1 MKLRALSI
9 ALIGFLVMFFSSG
22 IKSVFQVNFVA
33 LAESFDVSRAA
44 LSIPGSLFM
53 LVVGVGSLVAGF
65 LCDRIGVKRTLMLSS
80 ALAGVALVSAAASDS
95 FPVFIGM
102 YGGVAALAFAGVQ
115 WVPLGVLVDQT
126 FSEKTKGIA
135 LAAVTNGT
143 AAGFALLAPLWVW
156 LNVREDWNTVFLGLG
171 LFLLVA
177 LTALIGFG
185 LRVPRSTTIATSAPR
200 TPTNWRGV
208 LAGAEFWILALS
220 FAGCGVNM
228 AFIDV
233 HLVPLLQDRNAD
245 PAAVAST
252 LTALGIF
259 EIIGG
264 FAVGALAA
272 RSPFRL
278 LLSSLYLVR
287 GLSVFMLV
295 AAGSQIAYVAFG
307 AIFGLT
313 YLGTV
318 IITSLYCLRFYGKEI
333 KGTVFGALWFGHQL
347 GGVACVSL
355 GALAY
360 DLYGDYY
367 PVLWATGAIS
377 LLSAALAL
385 TMPARISAG
394 RQTQVAVG
402 EAR

>member
-1 MKLRALSI
+1 MKLRILSI
-9 ALIGFLVMFFSSG
+9 VLVGFLVMFFSSS
-22 IKSVFQVNFVA
+22 IKSVFQVNFVT
-33 LAESFDVSRAA
+33 LAESFGVSRGA

-80 ALAGVALVSAAASDS
+80 ALAGLALVSTAASDS
-95 FPVFIGM
+95 FLVFIGM

-115 WVPLGVLVDQT
+115 WVPLGVLIDQT
-126 FSEKTKGIA
+126 FSEKTKGVA

-185 LRVPRSTTIATSAPR
+185 LRVAPSTTNETSSSR
-200 TPTNWRGV
+200 TPTDWRGV
-208 LAGAEFWILALS
+208 LAGVEFWFLALS

-233 HLVPLLQDRNAD
+233 HLVPLMQDRSAD

-252 LTALGIF
+252 LTALGVF

-264 FAVGALAA
+264 FAVAALAV
-272 RSPFRL
+272 RSPFRV

-287 GLSVFMLV
+287 GLAVFMLV
-295 AAGSQIAYVAFG
+295 AAGSELAYAVFG

-318 IITSLYCLRFYGKEI
+318 IITSLYCLRFYGKEV

-355 GALAY
+355 GAWAY
-360 DLYGDYY
+360 DVQGDYY
-367 PVLWATGAIS
+367 AVVWATGGIS
-377 LLSAALAL
+377 LVSALLAL
-385 TMPARISAG
+385 TMPNRVGATR
-394 RQTQVAVG
+394 QVAVG
-402 EAR
+402 EAG

>member
-1 MKLRALSI
+1 MKLRTLSI
-9 ALIGFLVMFFSSG
+9 VLIGFLVMFFSSG
-22 IKSVFQVNFVA
+22 IKSVFQVNFVT
-33 LAESFDVSRAA
+33 LAESFDVSRGA
-44 LSIPGSLFM
+44 LAIPGSLFM

-80 ALAGVALVSAAASDS
+80 ALAGVALISTAASDS
-95 FPVFIGM
+95 FVVFIGM

-115 WVPLGVLVDQT
+115 WVPLGVLIDQT
-126 FSEKTKGIA
+126 FSDKTKGVA

-143 AAGFALLAPLWVW
+143 AAGFAVLAPLWVW
-156 LNVREDWNTVFLGLG
+156 LNVRQDWNTVFLGLG

-177 LTALIGFG
+177 MTALIGFG
-185 LRVPRSTTIATSAPR
+185 LRVPPSTTTESSSPR
-200 TPTNWRGV
+200 TPTDWRGV
-208 LAGAEFWILALS
+208 LTGAEFWFLALS
-220 FAGCGVNM
+220 FAGCGATM

-233 HLVPLLQDRNAD
+233 HLVPLMQDRSAD

-264 FAVGALAA
+264 FAVAALAV
-272 RSPFRL
+272 RSPFRV

-287 GLSVFMLV
+287 GLSVFLLV
-295 AAGSQIAYVAFG
+295 AGGGELAYVIFG

-318 IITSLYCLRFYGKEI
+318 IITSLYCLRFYGKEV

-355 GALAY
+355 GAWAY
-360 DLYGDYY
+360 DIQGDYY
-367 PVLWATGAIS
+367 LVLWVTGAIS
-377 LLSAALAL
+377 LVSALLAL
-385 TMPARISAG
+385 TMPARMG
-394 RQTQVAVG
+394 TERQAQLAVS
-402 EAR
+402 EA